1 MDLITRLQH
10 LEKAIPADELTPD
23 EYRKVITAY
32 KKNPIVKIAAS
43 GHAWYVTESIT
54 TLYHNKWDRWW
65 HSLLPHRKDAEYNK
79 KVEAAQTI
87 FPMASYGFRTRGL
100 LAFDNT
106 TGPAIIC
113 GLLTFGG
120 FKALSYLA
128 SVGDYESQQA
138 GQFIDQ
144 FAVYAGL
151 AGAGLG
157 AISGSSFAYEQRDA
171 RKRTKK
177 EAVNLMHIFS
187 RINR

>member
-1 MDLITRLQH
+1 MDLVTRLQH

-23 EYRKVITAY
+23 EYRKVIKAY
-32 KKNPIVKIAAS
+32 TTNPIVKIAAS
-43 GHAWYVTESIT
+43 GHAWHVTESVT
-54 TLYHNKWDRWW
+54 RLYPNKWDRWW

-106 TGPAIIC
+106 AGPAIIC

-128 SVGDYESQQA
+128 SVGEYESQQV
-138 GQFIDQ
+138 
-144 FAVYAGL
+144 AVYAGL

-157 AISGSSFAYEQRDA
+157 AISGSTLAYDQRDA